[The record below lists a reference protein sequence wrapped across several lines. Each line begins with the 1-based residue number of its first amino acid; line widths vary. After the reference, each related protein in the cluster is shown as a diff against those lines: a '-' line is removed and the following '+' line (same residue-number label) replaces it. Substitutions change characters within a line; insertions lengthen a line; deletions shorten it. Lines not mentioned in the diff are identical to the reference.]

1 MHSTSSH
8 TRSLP
13 VSSETP
19 RGKDSWTFAPPEPS
33 VSESYLP
40 VIFESFLG
48 QLFPHQGL
56 LLLDETGQLL
66 QSTSKAQELCRS
78 IRLASVSQ
86 TNQCVTSLDSA
97 IALPQKVSTLCEFL
111 VDGRCEFSGK
121 PLQLSDDI
129 FFDNGLRIHLNAEW
143 IAVAEQSTPCIF
155 VRLEDITQTAGQ
167 RALCDAC
174 RYGLTPRETEV
185 WALYLQGFSYR
196 QVSEQLFIAMCTV
209 KKHMK
214 NINSK
219 RRGEIF

>member
-1 MHSTSSH
+1 MYSTSSH
-8 TRSLP
+8 ARSLP
-13 VSSETP
+13 VLPETLREKGLCVSSQP
-19 RGKDSWTFAPPEPS
+19 QPS
-33 VSESYLP
+33 VPESYLP
-40 VIFESFLG
+40 TIFESFLG

-56 LLLDETGQLL
+56 LLLDEIGQLL
-66 QSTSKAQELCRS
+66 QSTSKARELCRS
-78 IRLASVSQ
+78 IQVASVSQ
-86 TNQCVTSLDSA
+86 TNQQVTSLDSSLN
-97 IALPQKVSTLCEFL
+97 LPQKVSTLCGFL
-111 VDGRCEFSGK
+111 VDSRYGFSEQ

-143 IAVAEQSTPCIF
+143 IAVAEQAAPRIF
-155 VRLEDITQTAGQ
+155 VRLEDMTQTAGQ

-196 QVSEQLFIAMCTV
+196 QISEQLFIAMCTV

-214 NINSK
+214 NIHSK